1 MNSLKTRLIAVI
13 ALLVTVCTVLLTVG
27 SYVRMKSQ
35 IETDLNNE
43 MRGVAAGYNAMFG
56 NWIQSNLAIVESLAQ
71 GLGNGADLT
80 SSLTMMR
87 TGGNFLSVYQGQ
99 PDKVFINIPSDPP
112 PAGFDPTVRPWYKD
126 ALEAKKPIITL
137 PYMGVAPPG
146 LMITFAAPVKGGEGG
161 VVGADVFL
169 TKIAEQILNI
179 KLAGGGYA
187 FLLDK
192 TGQVLAHSDAS
203 KVLKPAKEIS
213 GALALENLTNLTQQK
228 DPVVTDVGGKPHF
241 LLLQKI
247 SGSEIYLALV
257 IDKKNALEALD
268 QLLIMS
274 IVVLL
279 VMLAILLPL
288 STWLVGRMLSGLR
301 RVRDAMSEIAQGGG
315 DLSRHID
322 VDGQDEVAQTAH
334 AFNQFLEQLR
344 VMVVDV
350 RSATDSI
357 AIGASEIASGN
368 MDLSGRTEQQASS
381 LEQTSASMEELT
393 AAVKN
398 NAANARE
405 ANKMALNASGVA
417 TQGGE
422 VVGRVVDTMQGIT
435 DSSRKIVDIISVIE
449 GIAFQTNILAL
460 NAAVEA
466 ARAGEQGR
474 GFAVVAS
481 EVRTLAQRS
490 AAAAQEI
497 KTLIEDSVSKVSEG
511 SVLVD
516 KAGESMS
523 NIVQAVK
530 QVAEIIN
537 EITNASAEQSD
548 GIGQVNLAL
557 AHMDEATQQN
567 SALVEEAAA
576 AAGSLEEQVHLL
588 KTAMSAFRVEAQSGL
603 RARPAAS
610 VKRANKPALSYGEE

>member
-13 ALLVTVCTVLLTVG
+13 ALLVTVCTVLLTIG
-27 SYVRMKSQ
+27 SYAKMKSQ
-35 IETDLNNE
+35 IEADLNNE
-43 MRGVAAGYNAMFG
+43 MRGVAAGYNAMFS

-80 SSLTMMR
+80 TSLTMIR
-87 TGGNFLSVYQGQ
+87 AGGNFLSVYQGQ
-99 PDKVFINIPSDPP
+99 PDKAFTNIPSDPP
-112 PAGFDPTVRPWYKD
+112 PAGYDPTVRPWYKG
-126 ALEAKKPIITL
+126 ALEAKKPIVTL

-146 LMITFAAPVKGGEGG
+146 LMISFAAPVKGGEGG

-192 TGQVLAHSDAS
+192 SGQVLAHSEAS
-203 KVLKPAKEIS
+203 KVLKPAKEI
-213 GALALENLTNLTQQK
+213 AAELALENLTKLTEQK
-228 DPVVTDVGGKPHF
+228 DPIVTDVGGKPHF

-257 IDKKNALEALD
+257 IDKKKALEALD
-268 QLLIMS
+268 QLLVMS

-279 VMLAILLPL
+279 AMLAVLLPL
-288 STWLVGRMLSGLR
+288 STWLVGHMLSGLR
-301 RVRDAMSEIAQGGG
+301 RVRDAMSAIAEGGG
-315 DLSRHID
+315 DLSRKIE

-350 RSATDSI
+350 RRATDSI
-357 AIGASEIASGN
+357 AIGSSEIATGN

-381 LEQTSASMEELT
+381 LEETSASMEELT
-393 AAVKN
+393 EAVKN
-398 NAANARE
+398 NADNARQ

-497 KTLIEDSVSKVSEG
+497 KSLIEDSVNKVSEG
-511 SVLVD
+511 SALVD
-516 KAGESMS
+516 KAGDSMS
-523 NIVQAVK
+523 SIVQAVK

-537 EITNASAEQSD
+537 EITNASVEQSD
-548 GIGQVNLAL
+548 GIQQVNLAL

-567 SALVEEAAA
+567 SALVEQAAA
-576 AAGSLEEQVHLL
+576 AAGSLEEQVTLL
-588 KTAMSAFRVEAQSGL
+588 KTAMSAFRVEAQSGP
-603 RARPAAS
+603 RVRPAMA
-610 VKRANKPALSYGEE
+610 VKRGNEPVLSYEEE